1 MDKLAASEA
10 AVNRPD
16 QMTSP
21 SSEPAEAGDVQAAS
35 EAAVEASDAMD
46 REVSAQAA
54 ALGMSKKSSSN
65 QNQQGAGKEKGVE
78 ENKGGGG
85 GGVSE
90 EVKKLAK
97 ELQRKDNPDFF
108 KNLFARLGWFKIRD
122 ISKDGLGARDLKDV
136 PREYRDLVRR
146 YFLKLSE
153 ENPISEGR

>member
-1 MDKLAASEA
+1 
-10 AVNRPD
+10 
-16 QMTSP
+16 
-21 SSEPAEAGDVQAAS
+21 
-35 EAAVEASDAMD
+35 MD

-54 ALGMSKKSSSN
+54 ALGMSKKSSSE
-65 QNQQGAGKEKGVE
+65 QNQQGGAGQGKGKEDEK
-78 ENKGGGG
+78 NQSGGG

-153 ENPISEGR
+153 ENPGTEGSGAQR

>member
-1 MDKLAASEA
+1 MSYIFSAPG
-10 AVNRPD
+10 RI
-16 QMTSP
+16 
-21 SSEPAEAGDVQAAS
+21 
-35 EAAVEASDAMD
+35 
-46 REVSAQAA
+46 EVSGNHTDHQHGCVMAA
-54 ALGMSKKSSSN
+54 AINLESRAEVELNGTDIINIYSEGYEKSSVDIN
-65 QNQQGAGKEKGVE
+65 DLAMREEEK
-78 ENKGGGG
+78 NKSGGG

-153 ENPISEGR
+153 ENP

>member
-1 MDKLAASEA
+1 
-10 AVNRPD
+10 
-16 QMTSP
+16 
-21 SSEPAEAGDVQAAS
+21 
-35 EAAVEASDAMD
+35 MD

-54 ALGMSKKSSSN
+54 ALGMSKKSSSEK
-65 QNQQGAGKEKGVE
+65 NQQGGASQEKGDE
-78 ENKGGGG
+78 ESKGGGG

-153 ENPISEGR
+153 ENPGSEGR